1 MGAGAGRPKRRV
13 YFNEYNVLMDGAAYL
28 PLVSG
33 ILRAYGQSIPRL
45 DAQYEW
51 MPFLFMRDTPEV
63 LAALHEAPDVAV
75 FSSSMWNEQLNLH
88 VAAAVKE
95 RHPECLIVFGGAQV
109 PHHPEK
115 YFQEHPYIDVAVRGE
130 GERPF
135 TAILERYLESA
146 DFSDI
151 PNVAWRDRATGAC
164 VTNPGEFPLEK
175 NLDLYPSPYLAG
187 LFDYIFDEHA
197 DFEMQA
203 IIETNR
209 GCPFLCAFCFW
220 GQGGLSLKFRYH
232 GLDRVREEIEWCA
245 QHRIRYMFNADSN
258 FGMHKRDVEIAEI
271 LVATKEK
278 YGYPE
283 KFRTCFGKNT
293 DERIFS
299 IGLLLH
305 KHGMEKGITLSR
317 QSMDDQVLENID
329 RKNIKMETYR
339 NLQVKFTEQEVPVY
353 TELILGLAGE
363 TYEGWRQGIETLLQS
378 GLKNQLFVYLCQV
391 FPNTT
396 MNEPEHREKFGIE
409 TSRID
414 LTEIHGS
421 IRPAG
426 SVPEYEHV
434 VVATKSLPPEDWR
447 RALIFSWT
455 TMAFHSLKLGFF
467 LLMYLADRFNV
478 RYTDVLQ
485 YLSEGRMP
493 EGVGS
498 LWREEL
504 ARFHQ
509 KTEDILSGRGRG
521 CELRDFGDI
530 YWDVEEAC
538 LLHVSGDLDRFYE
551 ELHEIIKAFLG
562 ERRLLYD
569 ADELTEAVAYQRMR
583 MSSWHKT
590 RTDSAEFQY
599 NFPEYF
605 EHGYRGRCIPLK
617 QVGQGLSLPEP
628 KDFQGDK
635 TRFARETILWGRKND
650 RILESVAWTGPQTV
664 PSPAHSQA
672 LRPHERAASSG

>member
-1 MGAGAGRPKRRV
+1 MVVGAGPPKRRV

-33 ILRAYGQSIPRL
+33 ILRAYAQSLPQL
-45 DAQYEW
+45 DAQYDF
-51 MPFLFMRDTPEV
+51 MPFLFMRDTPEI
-63 LAALHEAPDVAV
+63 LSARHEAPDVAV

-88 VAAAVKE
+88 VAKAVKAQ
-95 RHPECLIVFGGAQV
+95 HPNCLIIFGGAQV
-109 PHHPEK
+109 PHHPES
-115 YFQEHPYIDVAVRGE
+115 YFEEHPYIDVAARGE

-135 TAILERYLESA
+135 AAILERYIDSA

-151 PNVAWRDRATGAC
+151 PNVAWRDRATGSC
-164 VTNPGEFPLEK
+164 VTNSGEFPPEK
-175 NLDLYPSPYLAG
+175 DLDLYPSPYLDG
-187 LFDYIFDEHA
+187 LFDYIFEEHA

-220 GQGGLSLKFRYH
+220 GQGGLSRKFRYH
-232 GLDRVREEIEWCA
+232 GIDRVREEIEWCA
-245 QHRIRYMFNADSN
+245 QHKIRYMFNADSN

-271 LVATKEK
+271 LVATKKK
-278 YGYPE
+278 YGYPD

-299 IGLLLH
+299 IGLLLN
-305 KHGMEKGITLSR
+305 KHLMEKGITLSR
-317 QSMDDQVLENID
+317 QSMDDRVLANID
-329 RKNIKMETYR
+329 RTNIKMETYR
-339 NLQVKFTEQEVPVY
+339 NLQIKFTEHEVPVY

-363 TYEGWRQGIETLLQS
+363 SYEGWREGIETLLQS
-378 GLKNQLFVYLCQV
+378 GLKNQLFIYLCQV

-396 MNEPEHREKFGIE
+396 MDEPEHREKFGIE
-409 TSRID
+409 TTRVD

-421 IRPAG
+421 IRPEG
-426 SVPEYEHV
+426 SVSEYEHV
-434 VVATKSLPPEDWR
+434 VVSTKSLPRDDWR

-493 EGVGS
+493 DHLGQ

-504 ARFHQ
+504 ARFQ
-509 KTEDILSGRGRG
+509 EKTEDILEGRGRG
-521 CELRDFGDI
+521 CELCEFGNI

-538 LLHVSGDLDRFYE
+538 LLYVSKDLDLFYQ
-551 ELHEIIKAFLG
+551 ELHEIIAAFLA
-562 ERRLLYD
+562 ERRILYD
-569 ADELTEAVAYQRMR
+569 ADELAEAVAYQRIR
-583 MSSWHKT
+583 MSYWHKAK
-590 RTDSAEFQY
+590 TDSAEFRY

-605 EHGYRGRCIPLK
+605 EQGYRGRRIPLK
-617 QVGQGLSLPEP
+617 RVAQTLSLSEA
-628 KDFQGDK
+628 KDFNGDK
-635 TRFARETILWGRKND
+635 VRFARETVLWGRKND
-650 RILESVAWTGPQTV
+650 RILEAVEWTGSVTAPPTV
-664 PSPAHSQA
+664 EDEVPPAPRQA
-672 LRPHERAASSG
+672 AASG